1 MGAPALSNSHI
12 RVAGE
17 SESKPVSLTGHADA
31 PIGPLPSQ
39 RALEIWEGNK
49 KRPTKFHPGL
59 VHPLL
64 LASTSTTTTHIH
76 QHSQINSTWLSDARI
91 YEISDRLSSER
102 RQR

>member
-1 MGAPALSNSHI
+1 MGAPALSNGHI

-17 SESKPVSLTGHADA
+17 GESKSVSLTGHVDA

-64 LASTSTTTTHIH
+64 FASTSTTTTHIR
-76 QHSQINSTWLSDARI
+76 QHSQINSTWFSDAQM
-91 YEISDRLSSER
+91 YEMSDQLSSER